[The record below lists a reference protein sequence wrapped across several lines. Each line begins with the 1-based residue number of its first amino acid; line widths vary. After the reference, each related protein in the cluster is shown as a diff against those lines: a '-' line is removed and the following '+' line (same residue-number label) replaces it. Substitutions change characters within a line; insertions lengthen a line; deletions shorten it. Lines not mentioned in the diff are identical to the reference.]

1 MSASPGELARNA
13 NSQALPHPSEQK
25 RPTWDSA
32 LCLSVAG
39 SRLRSRLRT
48 LTHGGSC
55 LPALAELG
63 TGVREA
69 WSGQT
74 AGLEQPR
81 LLHSLSHNQRGRR
94 VSILFQKIPAAGW
107 HLLRIQGGPCPAAS
121 SQGCPPSSTR
131 PCRLLPPST
140 ALCHSPAWAPIP
152 LILGHPLT
160 QRICLPILVW
170 YSEHAHDLMALLPQV
185 AVYFLA
191 KQALPDHRNLH
202 GSR

>member
-81 LLHSLSHNQRGRR
+81 LLHSPSPGH
-94 VSILFQKIPAAGW
+94 K
-107 HLLRIQGGPCPAAS
+107 PCPTIRGGGGS
-121 SQGCPPSSTR
+121 PFCSRKSRQLVGTCSGFKVDHVQ
-131 PCRLLPPST
+131 LPP
-140 ALCHSPAWAPIP
+140 ARDAHHPPQDPAGFCRRP
-152 LILGHPLT
+152 LPSVTHLPGHPF
-160 QRICLPILVW
+160 P
-170 YSEHAHDLMALLPQV
+170 
-185 AVYFLA
+185 
-191 KQALPDHRNLH
+191 
-202 GSR
+202 